1 MTETSILKR
10 WRILSDQNKFLTT
23 TVKDDDFKN
32 FITSQQKLIYKF
44 YKNLVDSNCMSKE
57 TQRHVKAL
65 GTRPGISYGSCKVH
79 KKCVHGCSPFRTILS
94 ALQTPT
100 NKLGKFLVPILK
112 L

>member
-1 MTETSILKR
+1 
-10 WRILSDQNKFLTT
+10 
-23 TVKDDDFKN
+23 
-32 FITSQQKLIYKF
+32 
-44 YKNLVDSNCMSKE
+44 MSKE

-112 L
+112 LWTTKKSTVKDLFKFATEIVEQDSNNFMGN